1 MFDGLE
7 GASIQLRQT
16 TTRPLGSLSC
26 FLLSTATTVASEIA
40 PKSEAG
46 SFRPLEDS
54 WMAWLLLGGTSAFDT
69 ASSCN
74 TMAVALDHLGMLNT
88 KSLMILF

>member
-26 FLLSTATTVASEIA
+26 ILLSTATTVTSETA

-46 SFRPLEDS
+46 SFRPLWDPG
-54 WMAWLLLGGTSAFDT
+54 WHGPFRGASAFDT

-88 KSLMILF
+88 KSLTILF